1 MGKTL
6 RIVTIGPDLAKNLF
20 AKHGV
25 DATGQPGLARRN
37 MPAPTGTP
45 PPIGLCSQTRRLNR
59 SAISGVHPVWQRW
72 AKGLH
77 MLSNASVTTMLPVI
91 DMARARAFYEG
102 SLGLEPGGLKPDGK
116 FVYVVGGS
124 TLALF
129 PKPEGTKAD
138 HTAISFQVPD
148 IAASI
153 AALKGKGVVFENY
166 DFPGLKTVD
175 HVCVLGAEKAAWFK
189 DPEGNYLC
197 LHEDLA

>member
-1 MGKTL
+1 
-6 RIVTIGPDLAKNLF
+6 
-20 AKHGV
+20 
-25 DATGQPGLARRN
+25 
-37 MPAPTGTP
+37 
-45 PPIGLCSQTRRLNR
+45 
-59 SAISGVHPVWQRW
+59 
-72 AKGLH
+72 
-77 MLSNASVTTMLPVI
+77 MLTNTSVTTMLPVV

-102 SLGLEPGGLKPDGK
+102 CLGLQPGGFKPDGK

-138 HTAISFQVPD
+138 HTAISFKVSD

-153 AALKGKGVVFENY
+153 AELKRSGVLFEDY
-166 DFPGLKTVD
+166 DFPGLKTID

-197 LHEDLA
+197 IHEDLPQGSHSGA